1 MKRIENK
8 GITLIALVITIVIM
22 LILAGITLGSALG
35 ENGLFTRAKEV
46 VEKYKIAQEKE
57 QEDLEQLE
65 KYLGGAVG
73 KDNPYIEISHEPK
86 EWTNKSVKVKIKN
99 KKEELK
105 LQYSEN
111 DGRDWKDYIDE
122 IEITENKKIY
132 ARLIDGEKV
141 KEEEVYAI
149 NNIDKILPTVGKL
162 IMRIGKADG
171 IECKNNDTVG
181 NSIYIELEDGEDE
194 QSGHKETTY
203 EIKELNETSLKG
215 ERILN
220 QEGNYTITVKTLD
233 VAENISTYT
242 YNIKIEKPKIGDAI
256 NYIYDDAKDYNL
268 SGEFSGHGTYDNN
281 SIPWSL
287 STTPQIIKQ
296 TKNLKWVIF
305 NIDSDNNIELIS
317 ETPTENRIYF
327 GGSIGYN
334 NGVYYMNE
342 ICRKQY
348 SNNSLGIIARSINL
362 NDIEKGLSDI
372 GKKNIED
379 NLKTRDKYINTEDG
393 RVQYTQNKYYPNIL
407 EYEKNIQIDNN
418 PINTNGIGESDEGL
432 NSGIPVQ
439 YGDEESGF
447 KLAKEKII
455 IKGSGLIGFS
465 TEAKSEYFAN
475 DDFFKLLFGADK
487 QYWYASRSI
496 YFHPTANCIG
506 FCLGRIDGNNDGW
519 YGISYS
525 NGTFHT
531 KDFPLRPI
539 VTINNDI
546 ALVKNDKGEW
556 NLSKNHN

>member
-1 MKRIENK
+1 
-8 GITLIALVITIVIM
+8 
-22 LILAGITLGSALG
+22 
-35 ENGLFTRAKEV
+35 
-46 VEKYKIAQEKE
+46 
-57 QEDLEQLE
+57 
-65 KYLGGAVG
+65 
-73 KDNPYIEISHEPK
+73 
-86 EWTNKSVKVKIKN
+86 
-99 KKEELK
+99 
-105 LQYSEN
+105 
-111 DGRDWKDYIDE
+111 
-122 IEITENKKIY
+122 
-132 ARLIDGEKV
+132 
-141 KEEEVYAI
+141 
-149 NNIDKILPTVGKL
+149 
-162 IMRIGKADG
+162 
-171 IECKNNDTVG
+171 
-181 NSIYIELEDGEDE
+181 
-194 QSGHKETTY
+194 
-203 EIKELNETSLKG
+203 
-215 ERILN
+215 
-220 QEGNYTITVKTLD
+220 
-233 VAENISTYT
+233 
-242 YNIKIEKPKIGDAI
+242 
-256 NYIYDDAKDYNL
+256 
-268 SGEFSGHGTYDNN
+268 
-281 SIPWSL
+281 
-287 STTPQIIKQ
+287 
-296 TKNLKWVIF
+296 
-305 NIDSDNNIELIS
+305 
-317 ETPTENRIYF
+317 
-327 GGSIGYN
+327 
-334 NGVYYMNE
+334 MNE